1 MKHYSVMLSES
12 IEGLNIKEDGIYVDA
27 TLGYG
32 GHSSEILK
40 KLTKGH
46 LYSFDQDQEA
56 INDSKKRLLEI
67 GNNFTIIYS
76 NFVNMKEKLKEQGI
90 TKVDGI
96 LFDLG
101 LSSPQID
108 NKDRGFTFMTDA
120 PLDMRMDTSKELTA
134 AKIVNTYSIEE
145 LANIFFIYGEEKMSK
160 IIAKKIVSERLN
172 REIKTTKELVK
183 IIESAV
189 GAKYFNKNHP
199 ERQIFQAIRIE
210 VNGEL
215 DVLKKVLPDAI
226 SLLNKGGRI
235 SVITF
240 HSLEDRIV
248 KQIFKKDSD
257 VDDLVKGLPVIP
269 KEFQP
274 KLKLI
279 NKKPILPSEK
289 ELNENSRSRS
299 AKLRIVERVWWTWQT
314 RLLEK
319 RKNWEKYSVAK
330 EQFTLHLL

>member
-1 MKHYSVMLSES
+1 MKHYSVLLNES
-12 IEGLNIKEDGIYVDA
+12 IEGLNIKPDGIYVDG

-32 GHSSEILK
+32 GHSSVILSQ
-40 KLTKGH
+40 LTTGH
-46 LYSFDQDQEA
+46 LYSFDQDLEA
-56 INDSKKRLLEI
+56 IKYSEERLSKI
-67 GNNFTIIYS
+67 GKNFTIIHS
-76 NFVNMKEKLKEQGI
+76 NFEKLKEKLAEYGI

-108 NKDRGFTFMTDA
+108 NKDRGFTFMVDA
-120 PLDMRMDTSKELTA
+120 PLDMRMDQTSKLDAET
-134 AKIVNTYSIEE
+134 IVNTYTIEE
-145 LANIFFIYGEEKMSK
+145 LTNIFFIYGEEKMSK
-160 IIAKKIVSERLN
+160 VIAKKIVSERLN
-172 REIKTTKELVK
+172 KKIKTTKELVK

-215 DVLKKVLPDAI
+215 NVLKNVLPDAI
-226 SLLNKGGRI
+226 DLLNTEGRM

-248 KQIFKKDSD
+248 KQIFKKDSE

-269 KEFQP
+269 KEYQP

-279 NKKPILPSEK
+279 NKKPILPSEE
-289 ELNENSRSRS
+289 ELKENSRSRS
-299 AKLRIVERVWWTWQT
+299 AKLRIVERIWQHGKQGSKKKT
-314 RLLEK
+314 K
-319 RKNWEKYSVAK
+319 IK
-330 EQFTLHLL
+330 ENL